1 MYSLLPPLGALH
13 AFEAAARLLSFKAAA
28 AELHVT
34 PGAVSQQ
41 IKLLEDRLGVALFLR
56 RPRSIQLTEAGRLLL
71 PPTQRAFRL
80 LSDAVI
86 RVRESDASKVLTV
99 SLLPSFAAHWFVP
112 RLGSFSARHP
122 EIDVRIS
129 ATQLLAD
136 LERDDVDLA
145 IRYGLGHYPGLH
157 VEHVLSEELFPVCS
171 PALMKGGVPLKTLED
186 LAQHTLLHDEARQ
199 EWPLWLTAA
208 GAKNV
213 DATRGPSFS
222 LWDLALQA
230 AIAGHGIALGR
241 STLTAQYVKSKQL
254 VRPFKV
260 SLPATLGYYFV
271 CLPERIKEPKISAF
285 RSWLLEAVKAPPT
298 HRG

>member
-1 MYSLLPPLGALH
+1 MSRSLPPLGALH

-56 RPRSIQLTEAGRLLL
+56 RARSIQLTEAGRLLL
-71 PPTQRAFRL
+71 PPTQHAFRL
-80 LSDAVI
+80 LSDAVV
-86 RVRESDASKVLTV
+86 RVRESDASKVLSV
-99 SLLPSFAAHWFVP
+99 SMLPSFASHWFVP
-112 RLGSFSARHP
+112 RLGSFRTHHP

-129 ATQLLAD
+129 ATPMLAD
-136 LERDDVDLA
+136 LERDDVDVA
-145 IRYGLGHYPGLH
+145 IRYGLGHYTGLH

-171 PALMKGGVPLKTLED
+171 PALLKGPVPLKKLED
-186 LAQHTLLHDEARQ
+186 LAQHTLLHDEPRQ

-208 GAKNV
+208 GVKNV

-230 AIAGHGIALGR
+230 AVAGQGIALGR
-241 STLTAQYVKSKQL
+241 STLTAQYLKTRQL
-254 VRPFKV
+254 VRPFKI
-260 SLPATLGYYFV
+260 SSPAALGYYFV
-271 CLPERIKEPKISAF
+271 CLPERIKDPKITAF
-285 RSWLLEAVKAPPT
+285 RSWLREQAAESQSE
-298 HRG
+298 R

>member
-1 MYSLLPPLGALH
+1 MYRLLPPLGALH

-41 IKLLEDRLGVALFLR
+41 IKLLEDRLGVVLFLR
-56 RPRSIQLTEAGRLLL
+56 RARAIQLTEAGRLLL

-80 LSDAVI
+80 LSDAVV
-86 RVRESDASKVLTV
+86 RVRESDGSKVLTV

-122 EIDVRIS
+122 EINVRIS

-136 LERDDVDLA
+136 LERDDVDVA

-157 VEHVLSEELFPVCS
+157 TEHVLSEELFPVCS
-171 PALMKGGVPLKTLED
+171 PALLKGPVPLKKPED
-186 LAQHTLLHDEARQ
+186 LARHTLLHDEPRQ
-199 EWPLWLTAA
+199 EWPLWLMAA
-208 GAKNV
+208 GVKNV

-230 AIAGHGIALGR
+230 AVAGHGIALGR
-241 STLTAQYVKSKQL
+241 STLTAQYLKTRQL
-254 VRPFKV
+254 VRPFKI
-260 SLPATLGYYFV
+260 SSPAALGYYFV

-285 RSWLLEAVKAPPT
+285 RSWLLEVIASSP
-298 HRG
+298 G

>member
-1 MYSLLPPLGALH
+1 MYRSLPPLGALH

-41 IKLLEDRLGVALFLR
+41 IKLLEDRLGVVLFLR
-56 RPRSIQLTEAGRLLL
+56 RARSIQLTEAGRLLL
-71 PPTQRAFRL
+71 PPAQRAFRL
-80 LSDAVI
+80 LSDAVV

-99 SLLPSFAAHWFVP
+99 SLLPSFASHWFVP

-136 LERDDVDLA
+136 LERDDVDIA

-157 VEHVLSEELFPVCS
+157 VEHVLAEELFPVCS
-171 PALMKGGVPLKTLED
+171 PALLKGAVPLKQLED
-186 LAQHTLLHDEARQ
+186 LARHTLLHDEARQ

-208 GAKNV
+208 GVKNV

-222 LWDLALQA
+222 LWDLALLA
-230 AIAGHGIALGR
+230 AVAGHGVALGR
-241 STLTAQYVKSKQL
+241 STLTAQYLKTRQL
-254 VRPFKV
+254 VRPFKI
-260 SLPATLGYYFV
+260 SSPAALGYYFV
-271 CLPERIKEPKISAF
+271 CLPERVKEPKIMAF
-285 RSWLLEAVKAPPT
+285 RSWLLEAIAASKT
-298 HRG
+298 ER